1 MWECDLCK
9 TMSISKID
17 ERNRALRQFA
27 KQMETEFPSRIFE
40 DLRPQYRP
48 LNYLIESVVEAKCFI
63 NIVAESI
70 DKFFVGLLAPKL
82 YQKDMAISII
92 IWHPQRIYR
101 DLRRLWK
108 HSILLKG
115 YADVERPFTRG
126 IFMEQINEAHQ
137 KLIVIDGLVAF
148 YGSANATL
156 DGWSREGEMVRFTTD
171 MQEIQ
176 ELNRNFYAR
185 FMAKKRVER
194 LQIKKSAY
202 RTKKGSK

>member
-1 MWECDLCK
+1 MMKRQERGEVEIWYCLECGDYHLSEPRTRKSVLPGGTLWECDLCR
-9 TMSISKID
+9 TTSISKIE
-17 ERNRALRQFA
+17 ERNPTLRRFA
-27 KQMETEFPSRIFE
+27 RQMEIEFPSRTFE

-48 LNYLIESVVEAKCFI
+48 LNYLLESVVDAKYFI
-63 NIVAESI
+63 NMVAESI

-92 IWHPQRIYR
+92 VWHPQRIYR
-101 DLRRLWK
+101 DLRRLWN

-126 IFMEQINEAHQ
+126 IFMEQITEAHQ

-156 DGWSREGEMVRFTTD
+156 G
-171 MQEIQ
+171 
-176 ELNRNFYAR
+176 
-185 FMAKKRVER
+185 
-194 LQIKKSAY
+194 
-202 RTKKGSK
+202 

>member
-1 MWECDLCK
+1 MEIWYCLECGDYQLSVPRTRKSVLPGGTLWECDLCK

-92 IWHPQRIYR
+92 I
-101 DLRRLWK
+101 
-108 HSILLKG
+108 
-115 YADVERPFTRG
+115 
-126 IFMEQINEAHQ
+126 
-137 KLIVIDGLVAF
+137 
-148 YGSANATL
+148 
-156 DGWSREGEMVRFTTD
+156 
-171 MQEIQ
+171 
-176 ELNRNFYAR
+176 
-185 FMAKKRVER
+185 
-194 LQIKKSAY
+194 
-202 RTKKGSK
+202 